1 MARKSRKITAAA
13 EPVIEVQPTETFPTA
28 IYARLSVENS
38 GKSEKVDVIANQIEI
53 CKSYIAD
60 RPYLDLIDTYIDN
73 GHTGTVFDRPE
84 FNRLINDIKTGR
96 IKCLVVRDLSRFGRD
111 YIETGTYLERI
122 FPQIGLRF
130 IAIKENYDSFDT
142 DGSSESLMIPLQNMI
157 NALYSKDI
165 SRKVSTALKA
175 QMEDGTFVKRNLPY
189 GYKWDE
195 EHSNMV
201 IDEEAAQYVRL
212 IFRWKLEGKSN
223 VYILDTL
230 ESMGAP
236 TPEYQKRVNGTRK
249 GDGYSRNGWNRST
262 LPEILTNPHYVGDT
276 VLGRSLRALYKG
288 VRPHK
293 IKDKDQWIVFP
304 NTHEAII
311 SREDFEKVQD
321 ILEAASAERQ
331 AKMEKS
337 EEIRSTLINLFEG
350 KIVCADCG
358 RKMYFHKKRID
369 KDKRGRWYAFYE
381 CSTAVSRRH
390 QHCTPHYTR
399 QDTLEA
405 DVLAAIQLQVK
416 AALDYAAYS
425 KDLSVKTTS
434 AKVQMMKQGKYVG
447 GYAPYGYMMHP
458 TKRNALAVD
467 PDSAAVVR
475 RIFDEALAGNNT
487 SVIADMLNDEKVPTP
502 GQYFRSKY
510 PDNKKFLRMSEKIS
524 WTTSMVHKVLVNQLY
539 TGAMVSHK
547 RKSCGVGNRRTVAN
561 DPIIV
566 EGTHEAIVSKEE
578 FEEAQKVIRGGIK
591 NPDRKVKEYPLRGL
605 ICCGNCKRAMYR
617 GKTRNDGIFFTCTHS
632 THDKDTDCAVGEKY
646 SEAWLESIVFHAIGD
661 YLALAEKQ
669 AVQNREVGYLR
680 KSAITECAA
689 KIRSL
694 QTQTEQLKGVKLR
707 LYEKYTSS
715 SITKQEY
722 LKQKSDTDAK
732 LAENAEAIRFAE
744 ERMRELD
751 SEQPCSDERLD
762 AVCNEYR
769 NSSALTYELAHA
781 FISAVYVHN
790 QDNIEIVW
798 KFKDFLSETE
808 AE

>member
-1 MARKSRKITAAA
+1 
-13 EPVIEVQPTETFPTA
+13 
-28 IYARLSVENS
+28 
-38 GKSEKVDVIANQIEI
+38 
-53 CKSYIAD
+53 
-60 RPYLDLIDTYIDN
+60 
-73 GHTGTVFDRPE
+73 
-84 FNRLINDIKTGR
+84 
-96 IKCLVVRDLSRFGRD
+96 
-111 YIETGTYLERI
+111 
-122 FPQIGLRF
+122 
-130 IAIKENYDSFDT
+130 
-142 DGSSESLMIPLQNMI
+142 MIPLQNMI

-189 GYKWDE
+189 GYKWDD

-201 IDEEAAQYVRL
+201 IDEEAAKYVRL
-212 IFRWKLEGKSN
+212 IFRWKLEGKTN

-416 AALDYAAYS
+416 AALDY
-425 KDLSVKTTS
+425 
-434 AKVQMMKQGKYVG
+434 
-447 GYAPYGYMMHP
+447 
-458 TKRNALAVD
+458 
-467 PDSAAVVR
+467 
-475 RIFDEALAGNNT
+475 
-487 SVIADMLNDEKVPTP
+487 
-502 GQYFRSKY
+502 
-510 PDNKKFLRMSEKIS
+510 
-524 WTTSMVHKVLVNQLY
+524 
-539 TGAMVSHK
+539 
-547 RKSCGVGNRRTVAN
+547 
-561 DPIIV
+561 
-566 EGTHEAIVSKEE
+566 
-578 FEEAQKVIRGGIK
+578 
-591 NPDRKVKEYPLRGL
+591 DRLLDKLRG
-605 ICCGNCKRAMYR
+605 
-617 GKTRNDGIFFTCTHS
+617 S
-632 THDKDTDCAVGEKY
+632 EGEKNIREKLNGQIT
-646 SEAWLESIVFHAIGD
+646 SLNLKLS
-661 YLALAEKQ
+661 ALSKK
-669 AVQNREVGYLR
+669 R
-680 KSAITECAA
+680 T
-689 KIRSL
+689 
-694 QTQTEQLKGVKLR
+694 R
-707 LYEKYTSS
+707 LYE
-715 SITKQEY
+715 
-722 LKQKSDTDAK
+722 D
-732 LAENAEAIRFAE
+732 FAE
-744 ERMRELD
+744 GVLD
-751 SEQPCSDERLD
+751 EEEYSFAKKSYDEQYADLSRRLD
-762 AVCNEYR
+762 EAVQRRSKFSEAMSVDNKWITLMKSVSTATRLTQDLVDESIELVKVHENGAIELIMKYGDLY
-769 NSSALTYELAHA
+769 ALTLQSIKE
-781 FISAVYVHN
+781 V
-790 QDNIEIVW
+790 Q
-798 KFKDFLSETE
+798 E
-808 AE
+808 AM